1 MRGEKSRKGDVRE
14 QGEYRQYGTRVVVV
28 YTEEDGRLLAKVLSK
43 DRGGGLD
50 VTRHVPLGKSRD
62 LSSTPMVRAAGVWI

>member
-14 QGEYRQYGTRVVVV
+14 QGEYRQYGTRVVVVV

-50 VTRHVPLGKSRD
+50 VTRHVPLG
-62 LSSTPMVRAAGVWI
+62 